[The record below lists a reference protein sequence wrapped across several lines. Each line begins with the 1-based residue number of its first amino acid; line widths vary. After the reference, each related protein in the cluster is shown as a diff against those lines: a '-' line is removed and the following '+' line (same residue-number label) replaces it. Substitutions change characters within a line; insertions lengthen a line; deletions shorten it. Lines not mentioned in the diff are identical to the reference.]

1 MPFCDLLGPRL
12 EWGPLG
18 ASRDAPMP
26 IVGRK
31 RSRAYMTTLY
41 GFLDETGDKKKDDR
55 IFMCGYIG
63 WNAAWE
69 KFSPCW
75 GHELRIAGVTAIH
88 ATELLARSGRF
99 SGWSETKSD
108 DLVGRLIDI
117 IRTSVPVGIGVGLD
131 AEHYRTLTPGQQN
144 EIGQPQ
150 LILMSRAIKVMASV
164 VQESRNQGDQVEGI
178 NITFDDSQDADRML
192 KTWLLL
198 KRDPDHA
205 VLRALV
211 PSVGFADDEFFY
223 PLQAADLLANLT
235 NRYWQRNPSSDRAEK
250 HLRNLLTPP
259 QGENVFA
266 YRVGFV
272 TADEMDEAVRLHKT
286 LY

>member
-1 MPFCDLLGPRL
+1 MLSCDLPGPRL

-18 ASRDAPMP
+18 ASRGASLRT
-26 IVGRK
+26 IGRK
-31 RSRAYMTTLY
+31 MGRAYMTTLY
-41 GFLDETGDKKKDDR
+41 GFLDETGDKKQDDR

-63 WNAAWE
+63 WDAAWN

-75 GHELRIAGVTAIH
+75 GHELRIAGVSAIH
-88 ATELLARSGRF
+88 ATELLSQSQRF
-99 SGWSETKSD
+99 SGWSEDKAD

-117 IRTSVPVGIGVGLD
+117 IRTSVPVGVGVGFD
-131 AEHYRTLTPGQQN
+131 AKHYRTLTNGQRN

-164 VQESRNQGDQVEGI
+164 VEEARNQGDQVEGI
-178 NITFDDSQDADRML
+178 NITFDDSQDAAQML
-192 KTWLLL
+192 RTWLRL
-198 KRDPDHA
+198 KQDSDHKM
-205 VLRALV
+205 LRALV
-211 PSVGFADDEFFY
+211 PSVGFADDGFFY

-235 NRYWQRNPSSDRAEK
+235 NRYWQRIPSNDRAEK
-250 HLRNLLTPP
+250 HFRNLLTPP

-272 TADEMDEAVRLHKT
+272 TAAEMDEAVRLHKR